1 MYTSVCYK
9 DDYNT
14 FKYHKYEDQNP
25 DINMCTVNHHSLCWL
40 DLETSISIPVKKKK
54 RLNKKRWAEASK
66 IYDIWKYVI
75 IYIYK
80 W

>member
-25 DINMCTVNHHSLCWL
+25 DINMCTVKIIVLFVDLTSKHQSQSL
-40 DLETSISIPVKKKK
+40 
-54 RLNKKRWAEASK
+54 
-66 IYDIWKYVI
+66 
-75 IYIYK
+75 
-80 W
+80 